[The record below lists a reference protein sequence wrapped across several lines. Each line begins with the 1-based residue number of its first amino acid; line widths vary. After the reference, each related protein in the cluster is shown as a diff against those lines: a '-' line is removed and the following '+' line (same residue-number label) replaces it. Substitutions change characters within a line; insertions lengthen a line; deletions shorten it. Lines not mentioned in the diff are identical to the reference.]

1 MPPKRTGP
9 LRPETWA
16 AVMLGLLGLCGL
28 GIVAVFLVGALS
40 LGKLLLV
47 LLLLLLAAVS
57 VLARYLSSP
66 ARRD

>member
-1 MPPKRTGP
+1 MQRRRQGP

-16 AVMLGLLGLCGL
+16 AVMLGVLGLCGL
-28 GIVAVFLVGALS
+28 GILAVFLAGALS
-40 LGKLLLV
+40 WGKLLLI
-47 LLLLLLAAVS
+47 LLLLFLAGVS